1 MIRFSAHSYKAGDS
15 SDIYNVYKTRD
26 LTAVFSY
33 SISVST
39 LFSAK
44 KVVVMPRVRRRN
56 DYQHVSDFDRGRIIA
71 YRDCGL
77 SYRNIAARVGRD
89 PMTVSRI
96 WNRWVQDNHTERHA
110 GSQRPPITNS
120 REDRHLIRMV
130 TRDRTATSRTL
141 SREME
146 SFARQQVSARTVRR
160 RLQQHGLS
168 ARRPWLRLPLTLRHR
183 QERLQW
189 CDQRRTWTREW
200 HHVIFT
206 DESRFCIQDHDGR
219 IRVWR
224 HRGER
229 ALPACIGHRHT
240 GPSAGVMV
248 WGAIGYTSRSPLV
261 RITGTLNS
269 NRYISDVLRPV
280 ALPYLRGLPNA
291 LFQQDN
297 ARPHVA
303 RTVLNFLD
311 TEQVR
316 LLPWPARSPDLSPIE
331 NVWSMVAE
339 RLARHH
345 SPSTTVDELWHSVEA
360 AWTEIPVHAIQS
372 LFDSMPRRI
381 NAVIAARG
389 GCSGY

>member
-1 MIRFSAHSYKAGDS
+1 
-15 SDIYNVYKTRD
+15 
-26 LTAVFSY
+26 
-33 SISVST
+33 
-39 LFSAK
+39 
-44 KVVVMPRVRRRN
+44 MPRVRRRN
-56 DYQHVSDFDRGRIIA
+56 AYQHVSEFDRGRIVA

-77 SYRNIAARVGRD
+77 SYRSIAARVGRD

-96 WNRWVQDNHTERHA
+96 WNRWVHDSHTERRA

-120 REDRHLIRMV
+120 REDRHVIRMAL
-130 TRDRTATSRTL
+130 RDRTATSRTL
-141 SREME
+141 SHEMG

-160 RLQQHGLS
+160 RLQQHGVS
-168 ARRPWLRLPLTLRHR
+168 ARRPWLRLPLTLQHR

-189 CDQRRTWTREW
+189 CDQRRTWTQEW
-200 HHVIFT
+200 RHVVFS
-206 DESRFCIQDHDGR
+206 DESRFCIQHHDGR

-229 ALPACIGHRHT
+229 TLPTCIRHRHT
-240 GPSAGVMV
+240 GPSPGVMV

-261 RITGTLNS
+261 RIAGTLNS
-269 NRYISDVLRPV
+269 SRYISDVLGPV
-280 ALPYLRGLPNA
+280 ALPYLRGLRNA
-291 LFQQDN
+291 TFQQDN

-303 RTVLNFLD
+303 RTVLTFLD
-311 TEQVR
+311 TAHVR

-331 NVWSMVAE
+331 NVWSMVAK

-345 SPSTTVDELWHSVEA
+345 SPVTTVDELWHSVEA
-360 AWTEIPVHAIQS
+360 AWTAVPVHAIQS

-381 NAVIAARG
+381 TAVIAARG

>member
-1 MIRFSAHSYKAGDS
+1 
-15 SDIYNVYKTRD
+15 
-26 LTAVFSY
+26 
-33 SISVST
+33 
-39 LFSAK
+39 
-44 KVVVMPRVRRRN
+44 MPRVRRRN
-56 DYQHVSDFDRGRIIA
+56 AYQHVSDFDRGRIVA

-77 SYRNIAARVGRD
+77 SYRSIAARVGRD
-89 PMTVSRI
+89 PMTVCRI
-96 WNRWVQDNHTERHA
+96 WNRWVQEGHTDRRA
-110 GSQRPPITNS
+110 GSQRPAITNS
-120 REDRHLIRMV
+120 REDRHFTRMALM
-130 TRDRTATSRTL
+130 DRTATSGAL
-141 SREME
+141 SQEMG

-168 ARRPWLRLPLTLRHR
+168 ARRPWLRLPLTLHHR

-189 CDQRRTWTREW
+189 CEQRRTWRQEW
-200 HHVIFT
+200 RDVIFS
-206 DESRFCIQDHDGR
+206 DESRFCLQHHDGR

-229 ALPACIGHRHT
+229 TLPACIRHRHT
-240 GPSAGVMV
+240 GPSPGVMV

-261 RITGTLNS
+261 RIEGTLNS
-269 NRYISDVLRPV
+269 GRYISGVLRPV
-280 ALPYLRGLPNA
+280 ALPFIRALRNA
-291 LFQQDN
+291 TFQQDN

-303 RTVLNFLD
+303 GIVRTFLD
-311 TEQVR
+311 TENVR
-316 LLPWPARSPDLSPIE
+316 LLSWPARSPDLSPIE

-345 SPSTTVDELWHSVEA
+345 TAVTTVDELWRRVEA
-360 AWTEIPVHAIQS
+360 AWAAVPVHAIQS